1 MKIKE
6 NPINRALRIDKLTLA
21 ALESTLRHYRNIDRE
36 MDSIPTLRMLTLP
49 LAHIESKA
57 KTLAKMLEN
66 ISDTRLSVDLI
77 DTSSR
82 PGGGSLPLLTLPS
95 KGVGVKVRGISA
107 NALEEQ
113 MRNNKLPII
122 GRIEEDLFIMDLRT
136 ILDDE
141 LPIIQHAVE
150 HMLKKA

>member
-1 MKIKE
+1 
-6 NPINRALRIDKLTLA
+6 
-21 ALESTLRHYRNIDRE
+21 